1 MLKTSLML
9 CCSAALVLGVAGCN
23 ADRTDDAVV
32 DAPVTTEPA
41 MPPMDT
47 TRPTDTTMG
56 QTMPE
61 GAAMLSVATGTAG
74 AYLADNRGRAVYMLQ
89 GDTDG
94 SKCTAACL
102 EAWPPLRAP
111 AGTPGATGAA
121 GSAGMTGTTGAEG
134 NLRMDL
140 VGTVQR
146 GDGTSQVTY
155 NGHPLYHY
163 AKDTGAG
170 TTTGQGVDDQW
181 GEWYL
186 VTAEGEA
193 MEEGA

>member
-1 MLKTSLML
+1 MRKTSLMM

-23 ADRTDDAVV
+23 ADRTDDTVV
-32 DAPVTTEPA
+32 DTPAATEPA

-47 TRPTDTTMG
+47 APPTDTTMG
-56 QTMPE
+56 QPMPA

-74 AYLADNRGRAVYMLQ
+74 EYLADDQGRAVYMLE

-94 SKCTAACL
+94 SKCAAACL
-102 EAWPPLRAP
+102 EAWPPLRAQ
-111 AGTPGATGAA
+111 TGA
-121 GSAGMTGTTGAEG
+121 TGTTGTMAAEG

-146 GDGTSQVTY
+146 ADGISQVTY

-170 TTTGQGVDDQW
+170 TTTGQDVDDQW

-186 VTAEGEA
+186 VTPEGES

>member
-74 AYLADNRGRAVYMLQ
+74 AYLADNRGRAVYMLE

-102 EAWPPLRAP
+102 EAWPPLRAQ
-111 AGTPGATGAA
+111 AGTTATA
-121 GSAGMTGTTGAEG
+121 GTTSTTGTEA
-134 NLRMDL
+134 NLRMNL

-146 GDGTSQVTY
+146 ADGTSQVTY

-170 TTTGQGVDDQW
+170 TTAGQGVEDQW

-186 VTAEGEA
+186 VTPEGEA

>member
-1 MLKTSLML
+1 MRNTSLMM

-23 ADRTDDAVV
+23 ADRTDEAVV
-32 DAPVTTEPA
+32 DAPVITEPA

-47 TRPTDTTMG
+47 APPTDTTMD

-74 AYLADNRGRAVYMLQ
+74 AYLADNQGRAVYMLE

-102 EAWPPLRAP
+102 EAWPPLQAQ
-111 AGTPGATGAA
+111 AGTTGT
-121 GSAGMTGTTGAEG
+121 AGMTGTTGTMGTEG
-134 NLRMDL
+134 NLRMNL

-146 GDGTSQVTY
+146 ADGTSQVTY

-163 AKDTGAG
+163 TKDTGPG

-186 VTAEGEA
+186 VTPEGEA

>member
-1 MLKTSLML
+1 MRKTSLMT
-9 CCSAALVLGVAGCN
+9 CCSAALVLGLAGCN
-23 ADRTDDAVV
+23 ADRTDDTVV
-32 DAPVTTEPA
+32 DTPAATEPA
-41 MPPMDT
+41 APPMDT
-47 TRPTDTTMG
+47 APPADTPMD

-61 GAAMLSVATGTAG
+61 SPAVLSVVTGTAG
-74 AYLADNRGRAVYMLQ
+74 AYLADNQGRSVYMLE
-89 GDTDG
+89 GDADG

-102 EAWPPLRAP
+102 EAWPPLRAQ
-111 AGTPGATGAA
+111 ADTAGAA
-121 GSAGMTGTTGAEG
+121 GTMATGGD
-134 NLRMDL
+134 LRMDL
-140 VGTVQR
+140 VGTVER
-146 GDGTSQVTY
+146 ADGTSQVTY

-186 VTAEGEA
+186 VTPAGEA

>member
-1 MLKTSLML
+1 MRKTSLMM
-9 CCSAALVLGVAGCN
+9 CCSAALVLGAAGCN
-23 ADRTDDAVV
+23 ADRTDDTVV
-32 DAPVTTEPA
+32 DTPMATEPA

-47 TRPTDTTMG
+47 APATDTTMD

-74 AYLADNRGRAVYMLQ
+74 AYLADNQGRAVYMLE

-111 AGTPGATGAA
+111 TGTTGTTGMTGTPGAMAT
-121 GSAGMTGTTGAEG
+121 EG
-134 NLRMDL
+134 DLRMDL

-146 GDGTSQVTY
+146 ADGTSQVTY

-186 VTAEGEA
+186 VTPEGEA

>member
-1 MLKTSLML
+1 MRRTSLMM
-9 CCSAALVLGVAGCN
+9 CCSAALVLGVAACN
-23 ADRTDDAVV
+23 ADRTDDTVV
-32 DAPVTTEPA
+32 DTPVVTEPA

-47 TRPTDTTMG
+47 APPDTTMD
-56 QTMPE
+56 QAMPA

-74 AYLADNRGRAVYMLQ
+74 AYLADNQGRAVYMLE

-102 EAWPPLRAP
+102 EAWPPLRAR
-111 AGTPGATGAA
+111 AGTT
-121 GSAGMTGTTGAEG
+121 GMTGPTGTMATEG
-134 NLRMDL
+134 KPRMDL

-146 GDGTSQVTY
+146 ADGTSQVSY

-170 TTTGQGVDDQW
+170 TITGQGVDDQW

-186 VTAEGEA
+186 VTPDGEA